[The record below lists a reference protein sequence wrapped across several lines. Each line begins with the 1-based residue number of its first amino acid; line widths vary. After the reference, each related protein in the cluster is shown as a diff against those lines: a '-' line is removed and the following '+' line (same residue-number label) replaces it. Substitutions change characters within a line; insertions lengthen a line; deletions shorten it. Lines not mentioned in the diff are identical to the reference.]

1 MRGEAGSG
9 RNICYFDLLAKLQE
23 TPMKLEVATQ
33 KLKEKERN
41 GKEGRPPRLITA
53 A

>member
-33 KLKEKERN
+33 KLKEKKEMERRV
-41 GKEGRPPRLITA
+41 GLQD
-53 A
+53 